1 VDKELLVYLN
11 LYKGCEEMGY
21 QNILFS
27 MEAGIATITLNRPK
41 EMNSLN
47 LEIIEDLN
55 NAMDECANNKDIRVV
70 VVTGN
75 GKVFSAGDDI
85 KIMDMVTGKSEQE
98 VADIIEKEG
107 YPSLIK
113 KIMSLKKPVIASI
126 NGICY
131 GAAGELA
138 LACDY
143 IIASDKASFGQLYI
157 KLGLIGNTYLLPR
170 YVGVKKALDLIW
182 TGKIIEANEALQ
194 LGMVNEVVA
203 AESLQEAVQ
212 KKAKKLSKGPTVAYG
227 LAKKAIYESISLNLE
242 EGLKLMTTS
251 QGILMKT
258 KDHKEGVAAFLER
271 RKAVYSGE

>member
-1 VDKELLVYLN
+1 ME
-11 LYKGCEEMGY
+11 Y

-27 MEAGIATITLNRPK
+27 VEEKIATITLNRPK

-47 LEIIEDLN
+47 LEIIEDLK
-55 NAMDECANNKDIRVV
+55 NAIDECDNNKEIRVV
-70 VVTGN
+70 VITGN

-85 KIMDMVTGKSEQE
+85 KIMNMVRGKSEQE

-143 IIASDKASFGQLYI
+143 IIASEKASFGQLYI
-157 KLGLIGNTYLLPR
+157 NLGLIGNTYLLPR
-170 YVGVKKALDLIW
+170 YVGAKKALDLIW
-182 TGKIIEANEALQ
+182 TGKVIQADEALE
-194 LGMVNEVVA
+194 LGMVNKVVA
-203 AESLQEAVQ
+203 AESLQEEVQ
-212 KKAKKLSKGPTVAYG
+212 KKAKKLSKGPTKAYG
-227 LAKKAIYESISLNLE
+227 LAKKAVYESMSLNLE
-242 EGLKLMTTS
+242 DGLRLMTDY
-251 QGILMKT
+251 QGTLMKSN
-258 KDHKEGVAAFLER
+258 DHKEGVTAFLEKR
-271 RKAVYSGE
+271 RAVYSGD

>member
-1 VDKELLVYLN
+1 ME
-11 LYKGCEEMGY
+11 Y

-107 YPSLIK
+107 YPSLSPGLSPNLYLIRSK
-113 KIMSLKKPVIASI
+113 RI
-126 NGICY
+126 
-131 GAAGELA
+131 
-138 LACDY
+138 DY
-143 IIASDKASFGQLYI
+143 LSQL
-157 KLGLIGNTYLLPR
+157 
-170 YVGVKKALDLIW
+170 
-182 TGKIIEANEALQ
+182 
-194 LGMVNEVVA
+194 
-203 AESLQEAVQ
+203 SH
-212 KKAKKLSKGPTVAYG
+212 LSHK
-227 LAKKAIYESISLNLE
+227 SISRCTN
-242 EGLKLMTTS
+242 KLR
-251 QGILMKT
+251 QKQ
-258 KDHKEGVAAFLER
+258 
-271 RKAVYSGE
+271 